1 MQRYIDAVR
10 DHVIGIC
17 GSIRGEEG
25 LSGVDDLRI
34 AVSGLA
40 FKFKLNDG

>member
-1 MQRYIDAVR
+1 MR

-25 LSGVDDLRI
+25 MSGVDDLRI
-34 AVSGLA
+34 AVSPVELQRY
-40 FKFKLNDG
+40 